1 VRDADFGGGGQLPTT
16 ATTEQ
21 RMISAAVF
29 AALNEAWD
37 GFKRGNGL

>member
-1 VRDADFGGGGQLPTT
+1 MQIPIT

-29 AALNEAWD
+29 AALNQAWD
-37 GFKRGNGL
+37 KFRAENKL

>member
-1 VRDADFGGGGQLPTT
+1 MLILGGGQLPTT

-37 GFKRGNGL
+37 GFKRENGL